1 MDQLHSIVVHADGTD
16 RAEVRLR
23 IAQAL
28 AREAKARLT
37 VLYAVTPM
45 ALALPPT
52 VPEGAAVYAAALES
66 LEEERRVRAR
76 ASFDRI
82 VAASASSDGL
92 VWEDGTGHP
101 GHAIMAARALTSDVL
116 VLGQH
121 DPSDPQIALEADLAP
136 SVLVASGTPAW
147 IVPHSGHFAEG
158 VLAARDTVVLIAW
171 KPTAEASRAV
181 RAALPWLR
189 RARQVHI
196 AVGQLTDAAAHR
208 PGAAAVRDWLQVQ
221 RVEGAIYDHG
231 IGLADPGEMLL
242 SLAADLGA
250 DQLVMGCYGHS
261 RAREFVLGGASRTVL
276 RSMTLPVLMSH

>member
-1 MDQLHSIVVHADGTD
+1 MDHLHSIVVHVDGTD
-16 RAEVRLR
+16 RAELRLR
-23 IAQAL
+23 IAQVL
-28 AREAKARLT
+28 AREAQARLT

-66 LEEERRVRAR
+66 LEADRRARAR

-82 VAASASSDGL
+82 ATTAAPSERL
-92 VWEDGTGHP
+92 LWEDGTGHP
-101 GHAIMAARALTSDVL
+101 SEAITAARALTTDLL

-121 DPSDPQIALEADLAP
+121 DPSDSQTSLESDLAP
-136 SVLVASGTPAW
+136 TALVVSGAPAW
-147 IVPHSGHFAEG
+147 IVPHAGHFAES
-158 VLAARDTVVLIAW
+158 VLAARDTVVLVAW

-189 RARQVHI
+189 RAREVHI

-221 RVEGAIYDHG
+221 GVKGAIYDHG
-231 IGLADPGEMLL
+231 IGLADPGERLL